1 MSEVRVLNIVIFVDA
16 DACPVRTET
25 IEVANRHN
33 IEVHI
38 VSNGGIRPS
47 RNPKV
52 KTITVN
58 NGPDQADN
66 WIFENVKESDI
77 VITSDIPLSSKAI
90 KNGAKVLS
98 PHGEFL
104 DTQNI
109 GGRIATRDLMSKVR
123 SANPFYREKGKKFQ
137 KSDRIKYVNA
147 LEKLIQTTKK
157 SL

>member
-1 MSEVRVLNIVIFVDA
+1 
-16 DACPVRTET
+16 
-25 IEVANRHN
+25 
-33 IEVHI
+33 
-38 VSNGGIRPS
+38 
-47 RNPKV
+47 
-52 KTITVN
+52 
-58 NGPDQADN
+58 
-66 WIFENVKESDI
+66 KESDI